1 MIRFCFYAVMIRVL
15 AMGGRFCAV
24 GIAVTARRLVATA
37 RRLVVVAKKLV
48 VAAKK
53 LVATVRTLVVAA
65 KKKGAPAAVSE
76 CAYDMKKLTVG
87 CFLLCLL
94 ISYRAAMRR
103 GMSRAATG
111 GRGLPRPWC

>member
-1 MIRFCFYAVMIRVL
+1 MISFCFYAVMIWVL

-24 GIAVTARRLVATA
+24 GIAATTKKLVVAA
-37 RRLVVVAKKLV
+37 RRLVVVAKKIGCDRKNV
-48 VAAKK
+48 G
-53 LVATVRTLVVAA
+53 RGR

>member
-1 MIRFCFYAVMIRVL
+1 MISFCFYAVMIRVL

-24 GIAVTARRLVATA
+24 GIAATAKKLVVAA

-48 VAAKK
+48 VS
-53 LVATVRTLVVAA
+53 A

-87 CFLLCLL
+87 CFLLRLL

>member
-24 GIAVTARRLVATA
+24 GIAATTKRLVATA
-37 RRLVVVAKKLV
+37 RKF
-48 VAAKK
+48 
-53 LVATVRTLVVAA
+53 VVAA

>member
-1 MIRFCFYAVMIRVL
+1 MISFCFCAVMIRVL

-24 GIAVTARRLVATA
+24 GIAATAKKLVATA
-37 RRLVVVAKKLV
+37 RRLVVVAKKIGCDRKNV
-48 VAAKK
+48 G
-53 LVATVRTLVVAA
+53 RGR

>member
-1 MIRFCFYAVMIRVL
+1 MISFCFYAVMIRVL

-24 GIAVTARRLVATA
+24 GIAATA
-37 RRLVVVAKKLV
+37 RRLVVAARRLVVTAKRLVATARKLV

-53 LVATVRTLVVAA
+53 
-65 KKKGAPAAVSE
+65 KDAPAAVSE

-111 GRGLPRPWC
+111 GMGLPRPWC

>member
-1 MIRFCFYAVMIRVL
+1 MISFCFYAVMIRVL
-15 AMGGRFCAV
+15 VMGGRFCAV
-24 GIAVTARRLVATA
+24 GIAATAKKLVVAARRLVVTA
-37 RRLVVVAKKLV
+37 KKLVVVAKKLV
-48 VAAKK
+48 VAARK
-53 LVATVRTLVVAA
+53 LVVAA
-65 KKKGAPAAVSE
+65 KKKDAPAAVSE

-111 GRGLPRPWC
+111 GRGLPLPWC